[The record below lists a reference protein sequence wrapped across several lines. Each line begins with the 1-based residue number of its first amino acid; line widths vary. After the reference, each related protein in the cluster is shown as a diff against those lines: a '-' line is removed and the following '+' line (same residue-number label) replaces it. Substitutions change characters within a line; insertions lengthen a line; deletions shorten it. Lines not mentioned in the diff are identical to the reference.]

1 MKIWRSYGSA
11 HSAQLT
17 VIGTF
22 ATLEDAQFAREIV
35 EDFVNGEWENRYPD
49 SAAFIAA
56 WKDRLP
62 LLPLLPPRQY
72 EFEMGIDS
80 PCEVQ
85 QEEQTVTVSEIKSG
99 DIGGIV
105 KLLLL
110 KNPIDIK
117 ITGTAL

>member
-17 VIGTF
+17 VIGEF
-22 ATLEDAQFAREIV
+22 ANLDDARFAREIV
-35 EDFVNGEWENRYPD
+35 EDFVNGEWEKRYPD
-49 SAAFIAA
+49 CAAFIAA

-62 LLPLLPPRQY
+62 LLPFLAPREY
-72 EFEMGIDS
+72 EFAMGIDS

-85 QEEQTVTVSEIKSG
+85 QERQTVTVSDIKAG

-110 KNPIDIK
+110 KNPTEIK
-117 ITGTAL
+117 ITGTAP